1 MKKILLLTLT
11 IFLFIALTSYVSAQ
25 TDTLTILHVNDTH
38 SNLSPLGPRNANLNG
53 TQGGISRAASLI
65 GLTRMTEPNVMV
77 LHAGDVFIGD
87 FFFNTY
93 FGAAEFQLMNALGF
107 DAMAVGNHEFDLTP
121 STLRDALSASFP
133 PDSGFA
139 LLSANLI
146 LADTS
151 LNTLRQYISPFMI
164 KQVGNV
170 KVGIFGMTTHET
182 NVLSLPQT
190 AVIDPDIIPIV
201 SSMVDTL
208 TAVNCDVIICLS
220 HLGFDLDDSVAAT
233 VPGIDVIVSGHDH
246 YLFETPVEVN
256 NSGGKTWIVQADAF
270 YKYMGKLQLT
280 INNGVVS
287 LLQYQAIPLNSAIP
301 EEPTVAAEV
310 VTLING
316 IEALYGPVYS
326 QQISYASADFE
337 EVADSLLSLG
347 NHDTP
352 IGNLVT
358 DAYRLTMGTDIAIE
372 PGGSTAQPLYHGP
385 LVGAD
390 AFRTVGYGFNT
401 VNGLGFRLVTFDIL
415 GVYILTGLEFG
426 LAQIELNDEYLLQ
439 VSGMSYKY
447 NILGI
452 PYSRL
457 MNVNVGSVQLDSF
470 TTYSVATNELVL
482 QLLTDTSFLGLPV
495 SNVAIYNDSTE
506 FQVLAGYIAS
516 LDTILPVVEGRI
528 VADTTTGIKINSSV
542 IPDAF
547 LLKQNYPNPFNPST
561 NIEFD
566 LHKTLYLKLIVYDIL
581 GRKVA
586 TLVNE
591 KLSVGSY
598 TVSWDASGYPSGVY
612 FYRLKSEGFTDV
624 KKMLLLK

>member
-1 MKKILLLTLT
+1 MKKFLELTLT
-11 IFLFIALTSYVSAQ
+11 IFLFIALNSYLTAQ
-25 TDTLTILHVNDTH
+25 TDTLTILHINDTH
-38 SNLSPLGPRNANLNG
+38 SNLSPLGPRNSNLTG
-53 TQGGISRAASLI
+53 TRGGISRAASLI

-87 FFFNTY
+87 FFFNRY

-121 STLRDALSASFP
+121 STLRDALLASFP

-151 LNTLRQYISPFMI
+151 LNTLRQYISPFTI
-164 KQVGNV
+164 KQMGNV
-170 KVGIFGMTTHET
+170 KVGIFGMTTPET
-182 NVLSLPQT
+182 NILSLPQP
-190 AVIDPDIIPIV
+190 AIIDPNIIPIV

-208 TAVNCDVIICLS
+208 TAENCDVIICLS

-233 VPGIDVIVSGHDH
+233 VSGIDVIVSGHDH
-246 YLFETPVEVN
+246 YLFETPVEVTN
-256 NSGGKTWIVQADAF
+256 AGGSTWIVQTDAF
-270 YKYMGKLQLT
+270 YKCMGKLQLR

-287 LLQYQAIPLNSAIP
+287 LLQYQAIPLDLTIP
-301 EEPTVAAEV
+301 EEPTVAAEIG
-310 VTLING
+310 TLING
-316 IEALYGPVYS
+316 IEAIYGPVYS
-326 QQISYASADFE
+326 QQISYASEDFE
-337 EVADSLLSLG
+337 EVADSLRRLKI
-347 NHDTP
+347 HDTP

-372 PGGSTAQPLYHGP
+372 PGGSTAQPLYEGP

-401 VNGLGFRLVTFDIL
+401 ANGLGFRLVTFDIL
-415 GVYILTGLEFG
+415 GVYLLAGLEFG
-426 LAQIELNDEYLLQ
+426 VSQIESNDEYFLQ

-447 NILGI
+447 NPLMN
-452 PYSRL
+452 PYSR
-457 MNVNVGSVQLDSF
+457 VHSVRVGGVLLDTF
-470 TTYSVATNELVL
+470 ATYSVATNELVL

-495 SNVAIYNDSTE
+495 SNVAFYNDSTE

-516 LDTILPVVEGRI
+516 FDTIHPVIEGRI
-528 VADTTTGIKINSSV
+528 RADTITAIRKNSSV

-547 LLKQNYPNPFNPST
+547 LLKQNYPNPFNPTT

-566 LHKTLYLKLIVYDIL
+566 LNKTSYLILIVYDIL

-591 KLSVGSY
+591 KLSAGSY
-598 TVSWDASGYPSGVY
+598 TVNWDASGYPSGIY
-612 FYRLKSEGFTDV
+612 FYRLEVKEFTDV
-624 KKMLLLK
+624 KKMLLIK